1 MIQIESVLIEE
12 FRGIRKL
19 TLDFQKKNFAICGP
33 NGTGKSGVVDAI
45 EFALTG
51 DISRLTGEGT
61 EGITVKSHA
70 PHVDRR
76 NAPQKARVVLK
87 AFLPETKKSFTLER
101 SVSSPKAPRLT
112 PSDTDITNAVTTLSS
127 HPEFALTRREI
138 IKYILAT
145 PNNRAKAVQALLRLE
160 ELEKVRTSL
169 YSISNATAREAT
181 TCKASLDEAG
191 RLLRQALGI
200 PDLRKSSVLEAV
212 NKKRAI
218 LSLEPLAELEA
229 TTSLKEGVTAPG
241 IVRPRIVKH
250 QALSDLSGLCSL
262 LENPAPPLVLEHLGQ
277 VKQVFETLRS
287 SPSLLQS
294 LKREG
299 FLKSGMGLI
308 GPDGCPFCDAEWE
321 QDLLREHIQ
330 QKLNDAKQASSLR
343 GKLMMAAQPVEEHY
357 KDVEARLVSVLSH
370 AEGITPKLSSI
381 AIRQFLADL
390 RERRPSL
397 SSLEDIELSIRNT
410 ATTTGE
416 RPRDVDLELKA
427 LTQAVTQLPDVSAEE
442 SARDQLLLCQ
452 DRLETYRRAG
462 RSSERAAQNAG
473 QAAMALDCFSKSVTE
488 VLDSIY
494 AAVETDFSSFYKV
507 IHHEDEDEFV
517 GKLSPSLG
525 KLGFDVDF
533 YGRGFFP
540 PGAYHSEGHQDSM
553 GVCLYLALMR
563 HTLKE
568 RFTFAVLDDVLMS
581 VDAGHRR
588 EVCALLK
595 QHFPDTQFVITT
607 HDDIWLQHMRTERIL
622 SSKAFVHFKRW
633 SVEDGPVVWEG
644 DEIWA
649 ELEKELANQG
659 VATASG
665 TLRRY
670 LEYLF
675 SQLANKLQA
684 PVPYRGDARWDLGE
698 LLPAVV
704 GRFRTILG
712 KAADSA
718 QSWQNSGNTLLI
730 ASRKTKVGEAL
741 ARTEAERWPIN
752 ATIHYN
758 EWANMQEHEFRPV
771 LAAFKELLVQFRCST
786 CENYLYLLPQR
797 GSSPEEI
804 RCDCGQVNFNLKRK
818 P

>member
-1 MIQIESVLIEE
+1 M
-12 FRGIRKL
+12 
-19 TLDFQKKNFAICGP
+19 
-33 NGTGKSGVVDAI
+33 
-45 EFALTG
+45 
-51 DISRLTGEGT
+51 
-61 EGITVKSHA
+61 
-70 PHVDRR
+70 
-76 NAPQKARVVLK
+76 
-87 AFLPETKKSFTLER
+87 
-101 SVSSPKAPRLT
+101 
-112 PSDTDITNAVTTLSS
+112 
-127 HPEFALTRREI
+127 
-138 IKYILAT
+138 
-145 PNNRAKAVQALLRLE
+145 
-160 ELEKVRTSL
+160 
-169 YSISNATAREAT
+169 
-181 TCKASLDEAG
+181 
-191 RLLRQALGI
+191 
-200 PDLRKSSVLEAV
+200 
-212 NKKRAI
+212 
-218 LSLEPLAELEA
+218 
-229 TTSLKEGVTAPG
+229 
-241 IVRPRIVKH
+241 
-250 QALSDLSGLCSL
+250 
-262 LENPAPPLVLEHLGQ
+262 
-277 VKQVFETLRS
+277 
-287 SPSLLQS
+287 
-294 LKREG
+294 
-299 FLKSGMGLI
+299 
-308 GPDGCPFCDAEWE
+308 
-321 QDLLREHIQ
+321 
-330 QKLNDAKQASSLR
+330 
-343 GKLMMAAQPVEEHY
+343 
-357 KDVEARLVSVLSH
+357 
-370 AEGITPKLSSI
+370 
-381 AIRQFLADL
+381 
-390 RERRPSL
+390 
-397 SSLEDIELSIRNT
+397 
-410 ATTTGE
+410 
-416 RPRDVDLELKA
+416 
-427 LTQAVTQLPDVSAEE
+427 
-442 SARDQLLLCQ
+442 
-452 DRLETYRRAG
+452 
-462 RSSERAAQNAG
+462 
-473 QAAMALDCFSKSVTE
+473 
-488 VLDSIY
+488 LDSIY
-494 AAVETDFSSFYKV
+494 AAVEADFSSFYKV

-607 HDDIWLQHMRTERIL
+607 HDDIWLQHMRTECIL

-752 ATIHYN
+752 ASIHYN
-758 EWANMQEHEFRPV
+758 EWANLQEHEFRPV
-771 LAAFKELLVQFRCST
+771 LAAFKELLVQFRCSA

-804 RCDCGQVNFNLKRK
+804 RCDCGNVNFNLKRK